1 LRNIFFIAISFL
13 IISIAAGVLLS
24 CGGGGG
30 GGAASLSNSGEL
42 HNGGGAGGWGN
53 GGNTGNGFGGSSGGL
68 GSGGESEVI
77 ISGGTPLDVTGY
89 IYNGTTYPDAASLI
103 NVLKDS
109 TLPDS
114 FNIEF
119 TVDGEETPRTA
130 RVSAN
135 GVAGNGSDIFI
146 EHQYKASVTVNGE
159 TLEIPFYKRDGI
171 SLADIADAVGSET
184 VGSGSNEVI
193 FELQKLKIG
202 GVEYDKN
209 GSLPASVLTGN
220 GDVTISGDNI
230 QGVYPKWGLS
240 SGSSKVVQFSSSLED
255 GESISIT
262 STELINQIY
271 VPDDKEISLN
281 LSAAILPPSIGSN
294 LFNSN
299 VSKLTGL
306 VLPSGV
312 TAIEENTFNGAAEL
326 ASISLPDTIVSI
338 GENAFYEC
346 SSLTGINLPA
356 LTTLGNSAFAGCA
369 DLESV
374 TFATG
379 CSITAIEHDTFANC
393 SSLTSINIPASVITI
408 GELAFQAC
416 EALPDITL
424 PANLQGIEDS
434 AFVDCK
440 KLNVMRIPASVTY
453 IGQEAFMNCFSDSS
467 LSSNGVF
474 LLISGTPSL
483 GERAFKDCTYIKNF
497 TYLGTTFNSST
508 NVFSGCDNISDII
521 MTNCTE
527 ITLYSNMFSNSNRNV
542 TFELVKNNITLTLHN
557 NGDFAGTQPLFKIG
571 NVNYFDNLSLHV
583 DDLTTPLWGGKSIY
597 VLLNAGS
604 NAGYHLFNGSGT
616 NGFMYIIGANTTW
629 PDAVI
634 AAYP

>member
-1 LRNIFFIAISFL
+1 MRNIFFIAISFL

-30 GGAASLSNSGEL
+30 GGAASFSNSGEL

-209 GSLPASVLTGN
+209 GSLPASMLTGN

-240 SGSSKVVQFSSSLED
+240 SGSPKVVQFSSSLED

-271 VPDDKEISLN
+271 VPADKEISLN
-281 LSAAILPPSIGSN
+281 LSAARLPPSINSN

-312 TAIEENTFNGAAEL
+312 ATIEESTFNGATEL

-356 LTTLGNSAFAGCA
+356 LTTLGNSAFAECA

-408 GELAFQAC
+408 GELAFQGC

-440 KLNVMRIPASVTY
+440 KLNGITIPENVTD
-453 IGQEAFMNCFSDSS
+453 IGQEAFKNCFSDSS
-467 LSSNGVF
+467 LSGSYNRLILPNNNSCTFGNRVFQGCTYLKEICSIGDCNFASDFVSESFDGCANINSIRLSNKTGGDIEIKTS
-474 LLISGTPSL
+474 LINSLSQEEPVQIMFPNVNNINNLTLIDDETITGKTPYFSVNTINSWNTKFPSGT
-483 GERAFKDCTYIKNF
+483 
-497 TYLGTTFNSST
+497 
-508 NVFSGCDNISDII
+508 
-521 MTNCTE
+521 
-527 ITLYSNMFSNSNRNV
+527 
-542 TFELVKNNITLTLHN
+542 
-557 NGDFAGTQPLFKIG
+557 
-571 NVNYFDNLSLHV
+571 VN
-583 DDLTTPLWGGKSIY
+583 WGGKDIIVNIFNSGTY
-597 VLLNAGS
+597 
-604 NAGYHLFNGSGT
+604 YKWNGSSFESVSRPEDW
-616 NGFMYIIGANTTW
+616 N
-629 PDAVI
+629 
-634 AAYP
+634 